1 MGHISSLS
9 KFKKIEITSSIFSK
23 HNARRLKINKEKTCK
38 KHKHWRLNNMLLND
52 QWITEK
58 TKKFLKKN
66 DNENMTIQN
75 LWDIV
80 KAVLREKF

>member
-1 MGHISSLS
+1 
-9 KFKKIEITSSIFSK
+9 
-23 HNARRLKINKEKTCK
+23 
-38 KHKHWRLNNMLLND
+38 MLLND

-75 LWDIV
+75 LWDTV